1 MGRKQ
6 GRVAQ
11 YADDRA
17 ILPTALHF
25 SGEGETIPVTLV
37 YATPVYKKGG
47 LVDHALTVKRAGR
60 NGDTELVHVNKDE
73 LEELRQMW
81 GEPTIN
87 PETGLPEYFLKK
99 VWKGVKKIAKPLA
112 SLAPIAAS
120 FIPGVGP
127 LAAAAIGAGSGL
139 LSGKGIKGA
148 LMGGVTGALGAG
160 ALGGAAKGAAAA
172 GDAAGAATT
181 AAGAASSAAPAIA
194 KANETIGQMASATG
208 NNLVG
213 SLQSAAPQ
221 ILGSALGQQP
231 QAAQQQQAPSIEQLP
246 TVAQRAQA
254 ASSALVPAAAPQIQ
268 RNDVSLPTVSPQ
280 AQQGK
285 PNFWNQDFL
294 GIKGLPN
301 KFGIPIGLLAAT
313 ALMGKKKGGGEDL
326 EEGRWKNH
334 LQPVFRSSLP
344 SAGNSFYAEGGRVE
358 GLGEPFPAP
367 GPGHSGYHVEGVGTG
382 RSDEIDA
389 KLSDGEYV
397 IDAETVALLGDGS
410 TKAGAKKL
418 DALRVNIRKHKG
430 AKLAQG
436 KISPDA
442 KDAKAYLPKGA

>member
-11 YADDRA
+11 YADNRA

-25 SGEGETIPVTLV
+25 SGEGETVPVTLV

-60 NGDTELVHVNKDE
+60 NGDTELVHVNKEE
-73 LEELRQMW
+73 LEELRHMW

-112 SLAPIAAS
+112 ALAPIAAS

-139 LSGKGIKGA
+139 LSGKGLKGA

-172 GDAAGAATT
+172 GDAASAA
-181 AAGAASSAAPAIA
+181 ASAAPTIA
-194 KANETIGQMASATG
+194 KAAETAGQVANTAGQAASA
-208 NNLVG
+208 G
-213 SLQSAAPQ
+213 SNALGALQSAAPQ

-231 QAAQQQQAPSIEQLP
+231 QAAQQQAPSIEQLP

-254 ASSALVPAAAPQIQ
+254 ASSALVPAAMPQIQ
-268 RNDVSLPTVSPQ
+268 RNDVSLPTAAPQ
-280 AQQGK
+280 AQQGR
-285 PNFWNQDFL
+285 PNFWNQNFL

-301 KFGIPIGLLAAT
+301 KFGIPIGVLAAT
-313 ALMGKKKGGGEDL
+313 ALMGKKKGGGGEDL

-344 SAGNSFYAEGGRVE
+344 SAGSSFYAEGGRVE
-358 GLGEPFPAP
+358 GLGEPLPAP
-367 GPGHSGYHVEGVGTG
+367 GPGRSGYHVEGVGTG

-442 KDAKAYLPKGA
+442 KDAKAYMPKGA

>member
-25 SGEGETIPVTLV
+25 SGEGETIPITLV
-37 YATPVYKKGG
+37 YATPAYKKGG
-47 LVDHALTVKRAGR
+47 LVDHALTIKRAGR
-60 NGDTELVHVNKDE
+60 NGDTELVHVNKEE

-99 VWKGVKKIAKPLA
+99 VWKGVKKIAKPLSA
-112 SLAPIAAS
+112 IAPIAAS

-139 LSGKGIKGA
+139 LSGKGLKGA

-172 GDAAGAATT
+172 GDAASAA
-181 AAGAASSAAPAIA
+181 ASAAPSIA
-194 KANETIGQMASATG
+194 KAAETAGQVANTAGQVASTG
-208 NNLVG
+208 SNALG
-213 SLQSAAPQ
+213 ALQSAAPQ
-221 ILGSALGQQP
+221 ILGSALGQQAP
-231 QAAQQQQAPSIEQLP
+231 QTQQQQAIEQLP

-254 ASSALVPAAAPQIQ
+254 ASAALVPAAAPQIQ

-280 AQQGK
+280 ALQGK

-301 KFGIPIGLLAAT
+301 KFGIPIGVLAAA
-313 ALMGKKKGGGEDL
+313 ALMGKKKGGGGEDL

-358 GLGEPFPAP
+358 GLGEPLPPP
-367 GPGHSGYHVEGVGTG
+367 GPGHSGYHVEGAGTG

-418 DALRVNIRKHKG
+418 DTLRVNIRKHKG
-430 AKLAQG
+430 AKLARG